1 MNRDAGR
8 RSWTLFILGL
18 FLLTAC
24 GRSATSAGDA
34 IRIGLIVPHSSGI
47 PGIARAVSEGA
58 ELAVAEINAGRGIH
72 GRRLTILAADDRGD
86 PAEAA
91 RQVEHLAAQGVAAI
105 LGPVT
110 DGGVIAASPVTE
122 RVRVVMISPG
132 ATAPLPYGGHFVFRT
147 ATPAATQARAM
158 AAYLV
163 DRLRAR
169 RIAVVHD
176 SNEYGSLVALAFEQ
190 AARERGATI
199 TSRRLYRDGEKDFA
213 RHVRGVIAERA
224 QALFVAGYPDEAA
237 LLIRQ
242 ARAAGRGLII
252 AGSDALYSEDTAT
265 WAGAAANQVY
275 VPAAFLP
282 TTPLPVVRAFVA
294 AYRKQYGRTP
304 DQFAAQAYD
313 GIKLI
318 AVALRRAGTDRD
330 RLRDAM
336 AGLRRVPGVT
346 GELSFDPRG
355 DPIREVIIT
364 RVSGGRFVTAA
375 P

>member
-1 MNRDAGR
+1 MMKDTGR
-8 RSWTLFILGL
+8 RSWAFLLLGL
-18 FLLTAC
+18 VLLTAC
-24 GRSATSAGDA
+24 GPEGGSSGA
-34 IRIGLIVPHSSGI
+34 IRLGLIVPHSSDI

-58 ELAVAEINAGRGIH
+58 ELAVAEINQGRGIH
-72 GRRLTILAADDRGD
+72 GRRLTVLATDDRGD
-86 PAEAA
+86 PAESA
-91 RQVEHLAAQGVAAI
+91 RLVADLAAQGVVAI

-110 DGGVIAASPVTE
+110 DGGVIAASPVAE
-122 RVRVVMISPG
+122 RARVVIISPG

-147 ATPAATQARAM
+147 AVPAGTQARAM

-190 AARERGATI
+190 AVREREGII
-199 TSRRLYRDGEKDFA
+199 TSRRLYRDGEKDFS

-265 WAGAAANQVY
+265 WAGAAANQIY

-282 TTPLPVVRAFVA
+282 TVPLPLVRSFVA
-294 AYRKQYGRTP
+294 AYRKAYGRSP

-313 GIKLI
+313 GVKLI
-318 AVALRRAGTDRD
+318 GVALRRAGTDRE
-330 RLRDAM
+330 RLRDAI
-336 AGLRRVPGVT
+336 AALRRVPGVT
-346 GELSFDPRG
+346 GELSFDARG
-355 DPIREVIIT
+355 DPVRDVIIT